1 MADSSSVLCPRCNG
15 RGSVSGFSHI
25 ANGTCFACHGRGR
38 VARKASGDVEFV
50 EPHPELVVAEA
61 DRATEK
67 QWQFLVDICGD
78 HDVTFRRILSAA
90 GCNHANARYVSRKVM
105 SRAIE
110 AAKTDAQANEWR
122 RVNAPKRLYGA

>member
-1 MADSSSVLCPRCNG
+1 MNNTVTCNRCNG
-15 RGSVSGFSHI
+15 RGSVPGFSHI

-67 QWQFLVDICGD
+67 QWQFLVDLCGD

-105 SRAIE
+105 SYAIE
-110 AAKTDAQANEWR
+110 IAKKDAVSAEWR
-122 RVNAPKRLYGA
+122 QWNGPRRQA